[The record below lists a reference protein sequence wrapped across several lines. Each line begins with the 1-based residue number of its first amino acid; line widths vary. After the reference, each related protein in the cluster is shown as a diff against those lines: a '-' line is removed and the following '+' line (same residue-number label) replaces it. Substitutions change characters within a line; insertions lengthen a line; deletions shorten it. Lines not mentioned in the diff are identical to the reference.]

1 MSDTAFAELNII
13 VGAALPL
20 LIAYLNSARM
30 TADQKRFVAAAVSFA
45 AAVVMVALRE
55 GLNFGNIEAAI
66 HSAFLVFGASQAFYL
81 ALWSKIAP
89 GAMAAIENLP
99 TPLEK
104 ILPRGE

>member
-1 MSDTAFAELNII
+1 MSDAAFAELNIL
-13 VGAALPL
+13 VGAVLPL
-20 LIAYLNSARM
+20 LIAYLNSSRM
-30 TADQKRFVAAAVSFA
+30 TTDQKRFIAAAVSFA

-55 GLNFGNIEAAI
+55 GLDFRNINAAI
-66 HSAFLVFGASQAFYL
+66 HSAFLVFGASQAFYF

-89 GAMAAIENLP
+89 GAMQTIENFP